1 VVVSLLSIEERS
13 RPMTMYRQGDL
24 LFIREEPRT
33 ELPHVRRDTNR
44 RIVLAESTDTGHA
57 HVILDIEARHKRVF
71 SDQFVEVLKEEGV
84 EVVHPEHGPIR
95 LGKGW
100 WKVVRQREYG
110 YRTEERGTRWIA
122 D

>member
-1 VVVSLLSIEERS
+1 
-13 RPMTMYRQGDL
+13 MTMYRQGDL
-24 LFIREEPRT
+24 LFIREEPQT

-57 HVILDIEARHKRVF
+57 HVIRDIIGPSQAIVPGPVRR
-71 SDQFVEVLKEEGV
+71 SPKEEGV
-84 EVVHPEHGPIR
+84 EVVHPEHAPIR

-110 YRTEERGTRWIA
+110 YRTEERGIRWIV